1 MSTKTV
7 SIRMDKDLYRDFSQF
22 CEEVYLSPSAL
33 FSSFAA
39 RTVREQRIPF
49 DIAVDPFYSATNQ
62 ARIKASID
70 QLERGEGTV
79 HELIEN

>member
-1 MSTKTV
+1 
-7 SIRMDKDLYRDFSQF
+7 MDEDLYRDFSRF
-22 CEEVYLSPSAL
+22 CEEVYLPPSAL

-49 DIAVDPFYSATNQ
+49 DIGIDPFYSAANQ

-79 HELIEN
+79 HELIED